1 MKEAAVPP
9 TDASRPIVDNHLL
22 VSAIADGGMQL
33 LTQLSKRVVDS
44 GCNLSDARVS
54 MLGRE
59 VCVQL
64 LATGSWDAI
73 AKFESA
79 LQRMGRDD
87 GLQMQLKRTN
97 ARALAGATLPYAV
110 EVIAADKPGIL
121 HQLSEFFARRTIMVE
136 ALTSNRYKAALTG
149 AEMFQ
154 AQITI
159 GIPNTAHIAGL
170 RDDFLE
176 FCDGLNLD
184 AILEPIK
191 G

>member
-1 MKEAAVPP
+1 MKEQTPASDTQRP
-9 TDASRPIVDNHLL
+9 TSENHLL
-22 VSAIADGGMQL
+22 VSAIADAGTPL
-33 LTQLSKRVVDS
+33 LTQLSKRVVDA
-44 GCNLSDARVS
+44 GCNLLDARVS
-54 MLGRE
+54 LLGRE
-59 VCVQL
+59 VSVQL
-64 LATGSWDAI
+64 LAAGSWDAI

-79 LQRMGRDD
+79 MQRMGRDE
-87 GLQMQLKRTN
+87 GILLALKRTGP
-97 ARALAGATLPYAV
+97 RQLQGQSLPYAV
-110 EVIAADKPGIL
+110 EVIAADRTGIL
-121 HQLSEFFARRTIMVE
+121 HQLSEFFSRRGITIE
-136 ALTSNRYKAALTG
+136 ALTSNRYKAAQTG

-159 GIPNTAHIAGL
+159 GIPTATHIAGL